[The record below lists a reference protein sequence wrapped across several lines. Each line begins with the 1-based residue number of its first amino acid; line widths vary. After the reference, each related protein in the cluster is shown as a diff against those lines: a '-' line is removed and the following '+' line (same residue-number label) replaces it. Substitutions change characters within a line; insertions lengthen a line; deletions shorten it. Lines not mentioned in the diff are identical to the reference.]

1 VSRESSL
8 GTLRRL
14 APLLPVACALFAWAP
29 LRHNYFKG
37 DDFIHLYDIA
47 TKPFLRLLV
56 LTWGGHVYTVRN
68 TVFAAMFHVFGA
80 DPLPFFSSALLTH
93 ALNALLLYRVIRRFA
108 GSVLLACFGATL
120 WSTSPVLEGALGWYA
135 VYGQVLL
142 TAVVLIVLSSLGERT
157 VSGAV
162 LTMRSAVYWAA
173 LLFAGSSCFGIGLGV
188 AMAFPLVVALALPR
202 AQLPAPSLLAL
213 IVGAVASYVFYRLVI
228 TYSPDVSPLDAQ
240 LFSVTTT
247 LRTLPAV
254 LTFLAGLL
262 CFGTVA
268 LGVDFVGAHQRL
280 PPALDVAG
288 GLTLLLLLLTG
299 LACASASARRSLLAL
314 TVLVVAAYGTI
325 AAGRA
330 IPYEVTH
337 MPFWGAV
344 TYPRSPWSPRSS
356 APPSSRSRRSERRRT
371 GSCSERRR
379 SGWSSGSP
387 RWRCRG
393 SPSSTGTRSAPRP
406 PPCWPASGS
415 RSPALRPVRSR

>member
-1 VSRESSL
+1 VHQEASP

-47 TKPFLRLLV
+47 TKPLVRLLV

-68 TVFAAMFHVFGA
+68 TVFAAMFYVFGA
-80 DPLPFFSSALLTH
+80 DPLPYFWSALLTH

-120 WSTSPVLEGALGWYA
+120 WSASPVLEGALGWYA

-173 LLFAGSSCFGIGLGV
+173 LLFAGSSCFGIGLGL

-228 TYSPDVSPLDAQ
+228 TYSPDVSPFDAQ

-299 LACASASARRSLLAL
+299 LASAFAQVAAVGTTAHRIVLGATTLWMVVRIATLAL
-314 TVLVVAAYGTI
+314 SRFPMEADAPAVHPPQRNPVS
-325 AAGRA
+325 
-330 IPYEVTH
+330 
-337 MPFWGAV
+337 GA
-344 TYPRSPWSPRSS
+344 
-356 APPSSRSRRSERRRT
+356 
-371 GSCSERRR
+371 GSC
-379 SGWSSGSP
+379 
-387 RWRCRG
+387 
-393 SPSSTGTRSAPRP
+393 RP
-406 PPCWPASGS
+406 PPDRWT
-415 RSPALRPVRSR
+415 RSRGAGPRDPPRRRR